1 MCRWRAGQDYLD
13 KKEKERTSAADAAA
27 AQKTN

>member
-13 KKEKERTSAADAAA
+13 KKEKERTAAAEAAA